1 MLGAQSPGV
10 ESVNSNVTGVTC
22 ETVQTLISGAMEA
35 WKLEVDIALDG
46 SEHTESFLPVGDIKA
61 EHLCLL

>member
-35 WKLEVDIALDG
+35 WKLDVDVAARCRRCIGWLRT
-46 SEHTESFLPVGDIKA
+46 H
-61 EHLCLL
+61 